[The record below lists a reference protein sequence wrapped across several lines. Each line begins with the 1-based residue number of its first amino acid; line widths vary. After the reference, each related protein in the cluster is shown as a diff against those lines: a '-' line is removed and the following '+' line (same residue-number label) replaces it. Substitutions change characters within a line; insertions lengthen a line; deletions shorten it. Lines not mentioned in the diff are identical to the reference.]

1 MGMPIA
7 NDAYMKAYMDGYSA
21 ALERNNIKDETIVFG
36 VDEIMKRYEVSK
48 GKAYEIIKAI
58 RHKCNGGLLQTEG
71 KVLNSEVRY
80 WEDNPDTRFKER
92 L

>member
-21 ALERNNIKDETIVFG
+21 ALERNGIKEETIVFG

-48 GKAYEIIKAI
+48 GKAYAIIKAI
-58 RHKCNGGLLQTEG
+58 RHRCNGGLLQIEG

-80 WEDNPDTRFKER
+80 WEDNPDTTFKER

>member
-21 ALERNNIKDETIVFG
+21 ALERNNIK
-36 VDEIMKRYEVSK
+36 
-48 GKAYEIIKAI
+48 AI

-80 WEDNPDTRFKER
+80 WEANPDTKFIER